1 MNNVLKN
8 EDVLNAYIRGRGGMA
23 DALGWGPSG
32 RNPVEV
38 QVLSAASKFLIK

>member
-23 DALGWGPSG
+23 DALG
-32 RNPVEV
+32 
-38 QVLSAASKFLIK
+38 